1 MCPSGATCL
10 PADCCSVNLHYQNLT
25 KRVGLVQSV
34 ITIILSDVYC
44 SQHDIVENSSFSAKH
59 NWKVVILLYRLLYY
73 FHSNH
78 DVKFISVFRLLWIKG
93 ITYCYNIRTI
103 SGIIGDW
110 MNWFTV
116 AQNEEFWRSIQERDG
131 KCWCGIYF
139 WDAKMMKQINEN
151 LQCMFYNKHFEII
164 YHPILCIWPP
174 QYNCN
179 SVSSLSIRK
188 IKH

>member
-59 NWKVVILLYRLLYY
+59 NWKVVILLYRLVYY

-93 ITYCYNIRTI
+93 IKYCYNIRTI

-110 MNWFTV
+110 KNWFTV
-116 AQNEEFWRSIQERDG
+116 AQNEEFDAAYKKEMENVGVEFTFEMPKWWNRSMKICNACFIINILKLFIIQFYVFDLHNITATVFHPSVYG
-131 KCWCGIYF
+131 K
-139 WDAKMMKQINEN
+139 
-151 LQCMFYNKHFEII
+151 
-164 YHPILCIWPP
+164 
-174 QYNCN
+174 
-179 SVSSLSIRK
+179 
-188 IKH
+188 

>member
-34 ITIILSDVYC
+34 ITIILSDVSC

-78 DVKFISVFRLLWIKG
+78 DVKFISVFRLL
-93 ITYCYNIRTI
+93 
-103 SGIIGDW
+103 
-110 MNWFTV
+110 
-116 AQNEEFWRSIQERDG
+116 
-131 KCWCGIYF
+131 
-139 WDAKMMKQINEN
+139 
-151 LQCMFYNKHFEII
+151 
-164 YHPILCIWPP
+164 
-174 QYNCN
+174 
-179 SVSSLSIRK
+179 
-188 IKH
+188 